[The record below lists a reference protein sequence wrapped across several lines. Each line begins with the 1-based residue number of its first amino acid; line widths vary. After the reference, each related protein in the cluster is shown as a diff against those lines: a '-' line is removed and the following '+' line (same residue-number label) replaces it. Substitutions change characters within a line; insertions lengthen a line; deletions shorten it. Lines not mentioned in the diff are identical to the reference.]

1 LSSIIKRPA
10 NPETRESRLHRS
22 RDSEV
27 DFATPII
34 EVNGRELLWASKIA
48 LMAFPA
54 KVEVLVRNRTL
65 AF

>member
-1 LSSIIKRPA
+1 
-10 NPETRESRLHRS
+10 
-22 RDSEV
+22 V